1 MFYTCLQIKF
11 SMKHFSSGLGWRRL
25 SLLVCVLLGGMAAVE
40 AQVAPAREVYQ
51 QTNLGNNRVQLRMD
65 PQRIQFA
72 FDSLFILSD
81 STLDTFEALDM
92 SLSLD
97 STIELGG
104 GVGSNWST
112 MALGPGAQA
121 SYFGSKALGS
131 GSTALWEDAIA
142 AGRDATANKWAAVAL
157 GNNATASG
165 VSSLASG
172 SGSTASQWA
181 SMALGAG
188 STATRAGAF
197 ASGINADATDWS
209 AIAMGHNAT
218 ASAANSIALG
228 WNSTASATNAMA
240 FGEGSTAS
248 DWHALATGHQSSASE
263 THAVA
268 TGRSTVAS
276 GNHSVAFG
284 DDANATGDH
293 SRAFGVGSTASATH
307 AHAFGRNSTASGG
320 NSYSLGYYT
329 VASGWSSLALGQRSI
344 ASGDFALALGD
355 STVASGYNSAALGTF
370 SRATGHS
377 SIAGAG
383 RSEARSFHEVQF
395 GAFVDVAGLGS
406 ATRGA
411 MIPEEALFV
420 IGNGTSEVNRS
431 NALVIRKDGTAT
443 FHDSLSVLGEADFA
457 SGLTVGD
464 TLRVQAPALFADS
477 VDVVGNT
484 RIGGDLNVAGDLY
497 VGGVQVVPGGGDT
510 TAIWLGKMT
519 TNVIMPGPT
528 ILLMNLVD
536 EEDDADVFT
545 ATPGAVVVSVP
556 GIYEIQTMMLAEYYH
571 SSNDGYLVSSVYVNS
586 SEALPCVA
594 FATYGPSSMGLV
606 ATARATCRLRLNAG
620 DSISLMAIEL
630 GGGTSEI
637 QFATLNVEKVD

>member
-1 MFYTCLQIKF
+1 
-11 SMKHFSSGLGWRRL
+11 MKLYFHAFGWRRL
-25 SLLVCVLLGGMAAVE
+25 SLLAAVVLGGMASVE
-40 AQVAPAREVYQ
+40 AQVTPAREVYQ
-51 QTNLGNNRVQLRMD
+51 QTDLGNSRVQLRLD

-81 STLDTFEALDM
+81 SALNTFDALDM

-121 SYFGSKALGS
+121 SYFGAKALGS
-131 GSTALWEDAIA
+131 GSTASWVDALA
-142 AGRDATANKWAAVAL
+142 SGRDATANKWAAVAL

-172 SGSTASQWA
+172 SGSMASQWA

-188 STATRAGAF
+188 STATAAGAF
-197 ASGINADATDWS
+197 ASGENADATNWA
-209 AIAMGHNAT
+209 AIAMGQNAT
-218 ASAANSIALG
+218 ASGANSVALG
-228 WNSTASATNAMA
+228 WNSTASGTSSRA

-248 DWHALATGHQSSASE
+248 AWHTLATGHQSEASS

-276 GNHSVAFG
+276 GNHAVAFG

-293 SRAFGVGSTASATH
+293 SRAFGVGSTASGTH

-329 VASGWSSLALGQRSI
+329 VASGWSSMALGENAI
-344 ASGDFALALGD
+344 ASGAYALALGD
-355 STVASGYNSAALGTF
+355 SSVASGYNSAALGSY
-370 SRATGHS
+370 SRATGHNS
-377 SIAGAG
+377 FAAA
-383 RSEARSFHEVQF
+383 RKSEARSYHEVQF
-395 GAFVDVAGLGS
+395 GAFVDVAALGTADPS
-406 ATRGA
+406 NLV
-411 MIPEEALFV
+411 PEEALFV
-420 IGNGTSEVNRS
+420 IGNGTDNLNRS

-497 VGGVQVVPGGGDT
+497 VGGVQVVPGGGGGGSSPAIYMGKN
-510 TAIWLGKMT
+510 TAGYSA
-519 TNVIMPGPT
+519 PGFSGMGSFVVLP
-528 ILLMNLVD
+528 MDVED
-536 EEDDADVFT
+536 EEDPSSQLNGVGGMVTVASSGV
-545 ATPGAVVVSVP
+545 
-556 GIYEIQTMMLAEYYH
+556 YEIQTY
-571 SSNDGYLVSSVYVNS
+571 
-586 SEALPCVA
+586 
-594 FATYGPSSMGLV
+594 
-606 ATARATCRLRLNAG
+606 ARAVYSDPPTVNVALFALGVQVNGTLLEETISFGDYTPTLGGPMTTVNNSFKVRLSAG
-620 DSISLMAIEL
+620 DVIEVIAGEMGPLSTAIAK
-630 GGGTSEI
+630 
-637 QFATLNVEKVD
+637 ATFSVEKLN